1 MPHSH
6 FLGVVAA
13 LLVATPVSRAHSQVP
28 TPPRSAPSIEGRWS
42 GTVQLNDGS
51 QTVQAVYAFSR
62 GPEGLTGTASSAEQ
76 GSTDI
81 TEIRQN
87 GATVSWTVILPG
99 LGAFLHQGTLGAG
112 DILEGTVTLEGVPI
126 GRFSLTRAP

>member
-6 FLGVVAA
+6 LLGVVAA
-13 LLVATPVSRAHSQVP
+13 LVLAAPAPRAHAQVP

-42 GTVQLNDGS
+42 GTVQLNDGQS
-51 QTVQAVYAFSR
+51 LQAVYAFTR

-76 GSTDI
+76 GSTDV
-81 TEIRQN
+81 TDIRQD
-87 GATVSWTVILPG
+87 GTAVSWTVILPG
-99 LGAFLHQGTLGAG
+99 LGAFIHQGTLGSG
-112 DILEGTVTLEGVPI
+112 NTLDGTVTLEGVPI